1 MVLADLLTATRYE
14 LNITVVVLNNES
26 LQMERDKLKAAN
38 KKEVGVDLTNPDFVK
53 LAEACGW
60 KGLRATSDTKLN
72 RCWKKHSIRM
82 LPRWWTSARPKC
94 SSRKHNKK
102 MW

>member
-53 LAEACGW
+53 LAESCGW
-60 KGLRATSDTKLN
+60 KGLRATSDNELESVLEEALN
-72 RCWKKHSIRM
+72 TNAPTLVDISTAQVFF
-82 LPRWWTSARPKC
+82 PETQ
-94 SSRKHNKK
+94 
-102 MW
+102 